1 MSRKPGGGLN
11 RPVAG
16 WISAIL
22 LIAIA
27 LGLVWL
33 YRSVRFGAI
42 VSESMEPTLQ
52 TADYYMIRI
61 DAYRRA
67 QPQHGDVVVTKNPEA
82 NKEREL
88 LVKRVV
94 AVGGDSVA
102 VMEGRVWLNGH
113 LVDEPYLRDQQGVR
127 ERPVYGLVPEGHV
140 ILLGDNRNA
149 SEDSRD
155 FGAVAVDNIIGRVTA
170 VLLPWKHRRSLD
182 LPSSAEADK

>member
-1 MSRKPGGGLN
+1 
-11 RPVAG
+11 VAG
-16 WISAIL
+16 WISALL

-27 LGLVWL
+27 LGVVWL

-52 TADYYMIRI
+52 AGDYYMIRI
-61 DAYRRA
+61 DAYRREG
-67 QPQHGDVVVTKNPEA
+67 PQHGDVVVTKNPDADE
-82 NKEREL
+82 EREL

-127 ERPVYGLVPEGHV
+127 ERPVYGVVPEAHV

-155 FGAVAVDNIIGRVTA
+155 FGAVPADKIIGRVTA

-182 LPSSAEADK
+182 APAPPE